1 MNQLTAQQGGE
12 SASTVP
18 APAPVPVAAPVG
30 AEALSERTVTQ
41 SAVALRADQTE
52 FDARQVSALALISP
66 GLQHAPRPQLAVFF
80 HYCVRSG
87 LDPFARQI
95 YMIGRKNRG
104 EDREENP
111 VNWTIQTGI
120 DGFRTIAHRAAER
133 TGERISYE
141 DTVYYDAEGK
151 AHDVWLAPVPPAA
164 VKVTVLR
171 GASRF
176 PFIARWSEFAPEYWD
191 AKQGQYVLAKMWRQ
205 MGSHMLRKCG
215 EAGSLR
221 MAAPQDL
228 SGVYVDEEMA
238 QADAEV
244 VAGEAE
250 EATQRLRAAAGLE
263 DSEPEAKADHPATET
278 APTKKKA
285 PPRKRAQARPEPEE
299 QVTAADDVVITR
311 RKRPTGKRTAAKPA
325 RTSDDS

>member
-1 MNQLTAQQGGE
+1 MTQQDEQPTGDAEPTAPV
-12 SASTVP
+12 VP
-18 APAPVPVAAPVG
+18 A
-30 AEALSERTVTQ
+30 AEASPPR
-41 SAVALRADQTE
+41 SAAASAIVLRADQEE
-52 FDARQVSALALISP
+52 FDARQVAALALISP
-66 GLQHAPRPQLAVFF
+66 GLQAAPRAQLAVFF

-104 EDREENP
+104 DDREENP

-141 DTVYYDAEGK
+141 DTVYYDAEGT
-151 AHDVWLAPVPPAA
+151 AHEVWLAPSPPTA

-171 GASRF
+171 GTSRF
-176 PFIARWSEFAPEYWD
+176 PFIARWGEFAPTYWD
-191 AKQGQYVLAKMWRQ
+191 AKTSQYVVAKMWRQ
-205 MGSHMLRKCG
+205 MPAHMLRKCA
-215 EAGSLR
+215 EAGALR

-228 SGVYVDEEMA
+228 SGVYVHEEMA

-244 VAGEAE
+244 VAGVAE

-263 DSEPEAKADHPATET
+263 NDNENNGDGAADGAPDDRRQQYEEKPAPKRTAKSAQSKAKPKPEEATET
-278 APTKKKA
+278 DEQPPARKRAT
-285 PPRKRAQARPEPEE
+285 PRKRAS
-299 QVTAADDVVITR
+299 
-311 RKRPTGKRTAAKPA
+311 
-325 RTSDDS
+325 SDKSRNAS